1 MLCSGSTM
9 SRRIGFLGPSG
20 GDLDALE
27 RAATF
32 LLRTEHVSRAIYLG
46 NDGALDRC
54 VVAWAK
60 RLVGEDPS
68 DAGAW
73 DRAGELAAH
82 GSPEEIDRFVTG
94 ERERLRLRALA
105 TLPEDAPYALE
116 SLGEVSTL
124 MTFDAKDL
132 GEEDLSR
139 AHLVVVGNAERPSL
153 EQRGNR
159 WILELGPIGAHGGV
173 AVLDAQGPTGVV
185 TVYDTSEREIL
196 RVELDEPHTA
206 RLEIPPEVRK

>member
-1 MLCSGSTM
+1 M
-9 SRRIGFLGPSG
+9 RIGFLGPSG

-32 LLRTEHVSRAIYLG
+32 LLRSENVTRAVYLG

-73 DRAGELAAH
+73 ERAGELAAH
-82 GSPEEIDRFVTG
+82 GSTDEIDRFVAS

-116 SLGEVSTL
+116 PLGEVSTL
-124 MTFDAKDL
+124 MTFDASGL
-132 GEEDLSR
+132 GEEDLAR
-139 AHLVVVGNAERPSL
+139 AHLVVIGHAEDGPSL
-153 EQRGNR
+153 EEQGNR
-159 WILELGPIGAHGGV
+159 WVLQLGSIGPRGGL
-173 AVLDAQGPTGVV
+173 AVLDAQGTSGMI

-196 RVELDEPHTA
+196 RVELSEPHTA
-206 RLEIPPEVRK
+206 KLDIPEEVRRK

>member
-1 MLCSGSTM
+1 M
-9 SRRIGFLGPSG
+9 RIGFLGPSD

-32 LLRTEHVSRAIYLG
+32 LLHRENVARAVYLG

-54 VVAWAK
+54 VVAWAT

-73 DRAGELAAH
+73 ERAGDLAAS

-105 TLPEDAPYALE
+105 TLPEDAPYAFEALDE
-116 SLGEVSTL
+116 MPTL
-124 MTFDAKDL
+124 MTWDAAGL
-132 GEEDLSR
+132 GEEDLAR
-139 AHLVVVGNAERPSL
+139 AHLVVVGNAETPRL
-153 EQRGNR
+153 DDRGHR
-159 WILELGPIGAHGGV
+159 WVLELGPIGARGGV
-173 AVLDAQGPTGVV
+173 AVLDGITRVV
-185 TVYDTSEREIL
+185 TVYDANEREL
-196 RVELDEPHTA
+196 MRAVLDEPHTA
-206 RLEIPPEVRK
+206 RLEIPKEGRSK

>member
-1 MLCSGSTM
+1 M
-9 SRRIGFLGPSG
+9 RIGFLGPSG

-32 LLRTEHVSRAIYLG
+32 LLRSENVARAVYLG

-73 DRAGELAAH
+73 ERAGELAAH
-82 GSPEEIDRFVTG
+82 GSSSDIDHFVAS

-116 SLGEVSTL
+116 TLGEVSTL
-124 MTFDAKDL
+124 MTFDATGL
-132 GEEDLSR
+132 GEEDLAR
-139 AHLVVVGNAERPSL
+139 AHLVVVGHADGPSL
-153 EQRGNR
+153 EEHGNR
-159 WILELGPIGAHGGV
+159 WVLQLGPLGPRGGV
-173 AVLDAQGPTGVV
+173 AVLDAQGASGMV

-196 RVELDEPHTA
+196 RVELTEPHTA
-206 RLEIPPEVRK
+206 KLDIPKEVRGR

>member
-1 MLCSGSTM
+1 M
-9 SRRIGFLGPSG
+9 RIGFLGPSE

-32 LLRTEHVSRAIYLG
+32 LLHRENVVRAVYLG

-54 VVAWAK
+54 VARWAK

-68 DAGAW
+68 DDGAW
-73 DRAGELAAH
+73 ERAGELASV

-105 TLPEDAPYALE
+105 TLPEDAPYAFE
-116 SLGEVSTL
+116 SSGEVPTL
-124 MTFDAKDL
+124 MTWDASTL

-139 AHLVVVGNAERPSL
+139 AHLVVVGNAVAPKLDER
-153 EQRGNR
+153 GHR
-159 WILELGPIGAHGGV
+159 WVVHLGPIGSRGGV
-173 AVLDAQGPTGVV
+173 AVLDGAARVITI
-185 TVYDTSEREIL
+185 YDSSEREL
-196 RVELDEPHTA
+196 MRAELAEPRTA
-206 RLEIPPEVRK
+206 RLTIPKEGG

>member
-1 MLCSGSTM
+1 V
-9 SRRIGFLGPSG
+9 RIGFLGPSN

-32 LLRTEHVSRAIYLG
+32 LLHREIVTRAVYLG

-54 VVAWAK
+54 VVAWAS

-73 DRAGELAAH
+73 ERAGELAAH

-105 TLPEDAPYALE
+105 TLPEDAPYAFEL
-116 SLGEVSTL
+116 LGELPTL
-124 MTFDAKDL
+124 MTWDAAAL

-139 AHLVVVGNAERPSL
+139 AHLVVVGNAETPKL
-153 EQRGNR
+153 EERGHR
-159 WILELGPIGAHGGV
+159 WVLELGAIGPRGGV
-173 AVLDAQGPTGVV
+173 AVLDGVARII

-196 RVELDEPHTA
+196 RVELSEPHTA
-206 RLEIPPEVRK
+206 RLEIPREVRK